1 MKKLSEL
8 MLEGYS
14 MVGQQCRD
22 DYFNGEDSRAPCSV
36 CAAGAAYLAATG
48 DADAWSYTSEVVERF
63 LGEFYDAVGVYVSD
77 LNDEGMSI
85 PDIAG
90 IAAAEGL

>member
-8 MLEGYS
+8 MLEGYAR
-14 MVGQQCRD
+14 VGKQARYVFCCGGD
-22 DYFNGEDSRAPCSV
+22 AAEPESV
-36 CAAGAAYLAATG
+36 CALGAANLATTG
-48 DADAWSYTSEVVERF
+48 CADVSTYELCLEWELFERR
-63 LGEFYDAVGVYVSD
+63 VGLRISD

>member
-8 MLEGYS
+8 MLEGYA
-14 MVGQQCRD
+14 MVPRQAKGVFCRG
-22 DYFNGEDSRAPCSV
+22 NPNRPRSV
-36 CAAGAAYLAATG
+36 CALGAVCLAKHG
-48 DADAWSYTSEVVERF
+48 NADAFDRRTNNDHARF
-63 LGEFYDAVGVYVSD
+63 EMRVGITITK

>member
-14 MVGQQCRD
+14 MVGKQCFHQYYDGDNPRNPEAVCGEGAS
-22 DYFNGEDSRAPCSV
+22 YFAECGNAVYASPD
-36 CAAGAAYLAATG
+36 T
-48 DADAWSYTSEVVERF
+48 ERGLRKF
-63 LGEFYDAVGVYVSD
+63 EKRVGLRVSD